1 MDEKK
6 KAILDYYELRKV
18 TDVNSAR
25 LTKIHG
31 GHITCKKGCSSCC
44 VNLSVFPVE
53 FEAIKKEMAIDG
65 FDPSSIVFDENATC
79 GFLKDDL
86 CQIYKYRPVI
96 CRTHGLPI
104 VFLNDDNPSEIFK
117 EVSFCE
123 LNFNNFNEY
132 DDDDDDGGLI
142 FNDEN
147 TLDIDELNTA
157 FFKINQQFCKD
168 PQKRIQLKD
177 LCRS

>member
-1 MDEKK
+1 MEKK
-6 KAILDYYELRKV
+6 NAIDGYYEFRKV
-18 TDVNSAR
+18 TDVNCTR
-25 LTKIHG
+25 LAKMHG
-31 GHITCKKGCSSCC
+31 HQITCKKGCSSCC

-53 FEAIKKEMAIDG
+53 FEAIREEMKKDG
-65 FDPSSIVFDENATC
+65 FDISSVTFDENATC
-79 GFLKDDL
+79 GFLKNDL

-123 LNFNNFNEY
+123 LNFNNFDE
-132 DDDDDDGGLI
+132 DDDEDGGLI

-147 TLDIDELNTA
+147 TMDIDELNTA
-157 FFKINQQFCKD
+157 FFKINQQYCKD
-168 PQKRIQLKD
+168 PQKRIPLKD
-177 LCRS
+177 ICGLKR

>member
-1 MDEKK
+1 MTEKAK
-6 KAILDYYELRKV
+6 TIKNYYEFRKV
-18 TDVNSAR
+18 ADINCMR
-25 LTKIHG
+25 LSKMHVRQ
-31 GHITCKKGCSSCC
+31 ITCKKGCSSCC

-53 FEAIKKEMAIDG
+53 FEAIKKEMALDG
-65 FDPSSIVFDENATC
+65 FDPASIVFDENATC

-104 VFLNDDNPSEIFK
+104 AFLNEDNPDEIFK
-117 EVSFCE
+117 EVSFCD
-123 LNFNNFNEY
+123 LNFNDF
-132 DDDDDDGGLI
+132 DDDEGLV
-142 FNDEN
+142 FNDDN

-157 FFKINQQFCKD
+157 FFKINYEFCKD
-168 PQKRIQLKD
+168 PQKRIPLKD

>member
-1 MDEKK
+1 
-6 KAILDYYELRKV
+6 
-18 TDVNSAR
+18 
-25 LTKIHG
+25 
-31 GHITCKKGCSSCC
+31 
-44 VNLSVFPVE
+44 
-53 FEAIKKEMAIDG
+53 
-65 FDPSSIVFDENATC
+65 
-79 GFLKDDL
+79 
-86 CQIYKYRPVI
+86 
-96 CRTHGLPI
+96 
-104 VFLNDDNPSEIFK
+104 FK